1 MIIHSISAKN
11 VLKYEHLELKDL
23 PEEGVIAISGFNE
36 SGKSTIGETICF
48 ALFGRTFS
56 IDEDDL
62 DKIIRWGE
70 SDCSVTICFS
80 NQKADDPSDE
90 LFAITRMLDCDG
102 NHSAKLYKVYN
113 EENPIARGIERV
125 EEALFELTAVEFDE
139 FIESFYLAQ
148 REITTPHPHSYA
160 LKTMAGIATM
170 EYCDHGI
177 HEDIQQ
183 DLEASEELSSR
194 IAQIAEEID
203 GLELDT
209 GHLDSLTSQHNE
221 ALEEKVKTDELR
233 ADYQNSIEEYNETA
247 PNLSRYLSKKGRG
260 SFWRFIYFVIAVAAF
275 GLWWILMKM
284 PDAAVHEQV
293 SQIIQTNLPQMTT
306 EHYPYLLYISGAATF
321 LFLWMW
327 AAIISHKGNIGRLSV
342 AGQELADK
350 IQMIGALQT
359 DGSLSAESSLSAE
372 DSLSAEGSS
381 QAEGSINEARK
392 HQIALVASS
401 QMREKE
407 LSDVT
412 EVDLKF
418 LTEQQDQQAET
429 ISQLSAELVI
439 ERDRVKRAGELQDKI
454 NSLQTQIADKELRN
468 QIRELSSEL
477 LSGATRHLSKRF
489 NHIIRDHVGKTLPL
503 FTENRY
509 EHLQIDEDLTV
520 RVFSNEKHDFMD
532 LDEISSGT
540 QRQIMLAVRL
550 ALSQEMVSRKVH
562 SQQFLILDEP
572 FAFFDEER
580 TERSLSV
587 LPELSDDLP
596 QIWIIAQTFPENMSF
611 EHTIYCE
618 RDIVSKIN

>member
-1 MIIHSISAKN
+1 MIIHSIEANN
-11 VLKYEHLELKDL
+11 VLKYETLSLQDL
-23 PEEGVIAISGFNE
+23 PKEGVIAISGFNE

-56 IDEDDL
+56 INEDDL
-62 DKIIRWGE
+62 DKVIRWGE

-80 NQKADDPSDE
+80 NHKADSPSDE
-90 LFAITRMLDCDG
+90 MYAITRMLDCDG
-102 NHSAKLYKVYN
+102 NHSAKLYKLYN

-125 EEALFELTAVEFDE
+125 EEALYELTSVEFDE

-170 EYCDHGI
+170 EYCDGGI

-183 DLEASEELSSR
+183 DIEASEELSGR
-194 IAQIAEEID
+194 IEQIAEEID
-203 GLELDT
+203 ELEMDA
-209 GHLDSLTSQHNE
+209 GHLDSLTAQHNK
-221 ALEEKVKTDELR
+221 ALEEKTTTDEAR
-233 ADYQNSIEEYNETA
+233 ADYENAIDEYNETA
-247 PNLSRYLSKKGRG
+247 PKLSRYLSKKSRA
-260 SFWRFIYFVIAVAAF
+260 SFWRFIYFIIAGAAF

-284 PDAAVHEQV
+284 PDESIHGQV
-293 SQIIQTNLPQMTT
+293 TQLLQTNLPQVTA
-306 EHYPYLLYISGAATF
+306 EHYPYLLYIGGAATF
-321 LFLWMW
+321 LFFVLW
-327 AAIISHKGNIGRLSV
+327 AAIISHKGNIGRLSM
-342 AGQELADK
+342 AGKELAEK
-350 IQMIGALQT
+350 MQAHMAEGALPAE
-359 DGSLSAESSLSAE
+359 GSS
-372 DSLSAEGSS
+372 SAEGSPP
-381 QAEGSINEARK
+381 AEGSSDEARK
-392 HQIALVASS
+392 QQIALVASS
-401 QMREKE
+401 QMKEKQLSEVTKSYLE
-407 LSDVT
+407 L
-412 EVDLKF
+412 
-418 LTEQQDQQAET
+418 LTEQQEQQAEQ
-429 ISQLSAELVI
+429 ISKLSAELVI
-439 ERDRVKRAGELQDKI
+439 ERDRVKRADDLQEKI
-454 NSLQTQIADKELRN
+454 DGLQTQIADKESRN
-468 QIRELSSEL
+468 QIRTLASEL
-477 LSGATRHLSKRF
+477 LMGATRHLSKRF
-489 NHIIRDHVGKTLPL
+489 NHIIREHVGKTLPL

-509 EHLQIDEDLTV
+509 EHLQIDDALTV

-596 QIWIIAQTFPENMSF
+596 QIWIIAQSFPENMNF

-618 RDIVSKIN
+618 RDIVSKTD